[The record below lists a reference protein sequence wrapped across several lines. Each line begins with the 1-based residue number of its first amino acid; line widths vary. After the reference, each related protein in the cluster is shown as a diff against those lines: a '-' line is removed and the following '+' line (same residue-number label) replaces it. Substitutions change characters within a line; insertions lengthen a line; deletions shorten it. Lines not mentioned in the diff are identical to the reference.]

1 MASALVV
8 GEPGDDRAGLRQAL
22 EGAGL
27 AVQESPPLPRAEQ
40 ARGASLVVLDEPETL
55 APMRRGPPVIVLSR
69 CVDIDSFSNAVTLG
83 AAAYLVK
90 PVDMQDLA
98 EVAARLA
105 RWRQGAGQAG
115 RRLARRRP
123 LLIAVDL
130 EPLGRTA
137 PMRGRLLDVSSS
149 GCRIEVP
156 PPGLLAG
163 EALRVIP
170 RALSDTT
177 GIALG
182 AQVRWRRTVPGGAQV
197 AALRF
202 NGTSALLAGRIF
214 GTPLR

>member
-1 MASALVV
+1 VASALVV
-8 GEPGDDRAGLRQAL
+8 GEPGDDRALLRQAL

-27 AVQESPPLPRAEQ
+27 AVQESPAPPGAEQ
-40 ARGASLVVLDEPETL
+40 VRGASLIVLDEPETL

-90 PVDMQDLA
+90 PVDAAELA
-98 EVAARLA
+98 EVAGRLA
-105 RWRQGAGQAG
+105 RWRQGTAQGG

-123 LLIAVDL
+123 LFIDVDL
-130 EPLGRTA
+130 EPAARAA
-137 PMRGRLLDVSSS
+137 PMRGRLLDVSAS
-149 GCRIEVP
+149 GCRVEVP
-156 PPGLLAG
+156 APGLSAG

-182 AQVRWRRTVPGGAQV
+182 AQVRWRRKVPGGAQV